1 MLKSL
6 TIKFNKVKPSEGSNE
21 NIQDP
26 DPSSE
31 SRQATGQGENK
42 NEKKSLK
49 TQMPPVSAEESQTKI
64 QAQTLCCEQTTAVGS
79 PQTLWAK
86 QLSTS
91 KIPVLQVQH
100 SADKVSEKNTHE
112 DKTTNPDSQ
121 NPTASTGAK
130 PEQKEMG
137 TGKEDPV
144 RSELKYI
151 TSEIKPGIKLDV
163 NTDWKFF
170 HKTRIP
176 PESTSVLSTLK
187 SQKYCC
193 QKLDAAFEDGTDQ
206 YQKQQER
213 HTGEASGAIYEP
225 AAAASQKLRLY
236 VFSGSTY
243 GHVRHEGLSL
253 AITGSSQDYTSE
265 NSLVVQWLGLKVVA
279 AMRSDSI
286 SAKPTAVSS
295 TQESSA
301 KLKEEHSQKAPLI
314 EYLKRLRLPKSID
327 SYTDRFYLLWL
338 LLVTIAFNWNC
349 WFIPLR
355 MVFPY
360 QTPHNTHYWLIT
372 DLVCDTIYLF
382 DLLLIQPRLQF
393 MRGGD
398 IIVDSNELKRHYRNS
413 TKFQLDMASIMP
425 FDVFYLFFG
434 FNPIFRTNR
443 MLKMQDVIGAAT
455 ANQNN
460 FRICMDHTIAY
471 MNTYSIPKIVQN
483 RVRTW
488 YEYTWASQRMLD
500 ESDLLETLPTTMQLA
515 LTVDVNFGVISKV
528 DLFKASASPGNS
540 ECPNAL
546 MKVITSAVPQTLC
559 PVVTSPQCLPE
570 VPGMPPAL
578 ARHRGDGS
586 HCLALLL
593 RVQIKQRAPPAQAL
607 GCDTQMIYDMLLRL
621 KSIVYL
627 PGDFVCKKGEI
638 GKEMYIIKQ
647 GEVQVLGGADGTQ
660 VLVTLKAGAVFG
672 EISLLAARGG
682 NRRTANVVA
691 HGFANLLTL
700 DKKTLQEILVHYPD
714 SEKLLMKKARVLLKN
729 KAPGTGATPPN
740 KGLAFLF
747 PPKQETPKMFKAL
760 LGSSGKAGLA
770 RLLTLKREQTGQ
782 RKDENQEEEDKGKE
796 SEDKGRAT
804 AEKPLEASK
813 CQTSPITA
821 EEAPQAI
828 TKAVLPRG
836 TTRQSLIISMAP
848 SAEAGEEVLTI
859 EVKEKA
865 KQ

>member
-1 MLKSL
+1 MFKSL
-6 TIKFNKVKPSEGSNE
+6 TVKFNKVKPSEGSNE
-21 NIQDP
+21 NVQDP

-42 NEKKSLK
+42 NEKKCLK
-49 TQMPPVSAEESQTKI
+49 TKMPPVSAEESQTKI
-64 QAQTLCCEQTTAVGS
+64 Q
-79 PQTLWAK
+79 
-86 QLSTS
+86 
-91 KIPVLQVQH
+91 
-100 SADKVSEKNTHE
+100 DKVSEKNTHE
-112 DKTTNPDSQ
+112 DRTTNPDSQ
-121 NPTASTGAK
+121 NPAASTGAK
-130 PEQKEMG
+130 PEQKEME

-144 RSELKYI
+144 S
-151 TSEIKPGIKLDV
+151 KPPVAPVINEYADAQLHSLVRRLRQRTDFYKRKLVQGDMSS
-163 NTDWKFF
+163 
-170 HKTRIP
+170 
-176 PESTSVLSTLK
+176 PESSPQT
-187 SQKYCC
+187 
-193 QKLDAAFEDGTDQ
+193 
-206 YQKQQER
+206 
-213 HTGEASGAIYEP
+213 
-225 AAAASQKLRLY
+225 
-236 VFSGSTY
+236 
-243 GHVRHEGLSL
+243 
-253 AITGSSQDYTSE
+253 
-265 NSLVVQWLGLKVVA
+265 
-279 AMRSDSI
+279 
-286 SAKPTAVSS
+286 AKPTAVSS

-301 KLKEEHSQKAPLI
+301 KLKEEHSQKAPLT

-338 LLVTIAFNWNC
+338 SLVTIAFNWNC

-355 MVFPY
+355 VVFPY

-372 DLVCDTIYLF
+372 DLICDTIYLF

-425 FDVFYLFFG
+425 FDVFYLVFG

-443 MLKMQDVIGAAT
+443 MLKYSSFFEFNHHLESIMNKAYIYRVIRTTGYLLFTLHINACMYYWASNYEGIGSTRWVYDGEGNKYLRCYYWAVRTLITIGGLPEPQTSFEIVFQLLNFFSGVFVFSSLIGQMQDVIGAAT

-528 DLFKASASPGNS
+528 DLFK
-540 ECPNAL
+540 
-546 MKVITSAVPQTLC
+546 
-559 PVVTSPQCLPE
+559 
-570 VPGMPPAL
+570 
-578 ARHRGDGS
+578 
-586 HCLALLL
+586 
-593 RVQIKQRAPPAQAL
+593 

-770 RLLTLKREQTGQ
+770 RLLTLKREQTAQ
-782 RKDENQEEEDKGKE
+782 RKDENQEEENKGKE

-804 AEKPLEASK
+804 AEKPLETSK
-813 CQTSPITA
+813 CETSSITG
-821 EEAPQAI
+821 EEAPQA
-828 TKAVLPRG
+828 TRKAVLPRG
-836 TTRQSLIISMAP
+836 STRHSLIISMAP

>member
-6 TIKFNKVKPSEGSNE
+6 TTKFNKVKPSEGSNE
-21 NIQDP
+21 NIQDA

-64 QAQTLCCEQTTAVGS
+64 Q
-79 PQTLWAK
+79 
-86 QLSTS
+86 
-91 KIPVLQVQH
+91 
-100 SADKVSEKNTHE
+100 DKVSEKNTHE

-137 TGKEDPV
+137 TGKEDSVSKPPV
-144 RSELKYI
+144 APVINEYADAQLHSLVRRLRQRTDFYKR
-151 TSEIKPGIKLDV
+151 KLV
-163 NTDWKFF
+163 EAGMSS
-170 HKTRIP
+170 
-176 PESTSVLSTLK
+176 PESSPQT
-187 SQKYCC
+187 
-193 QKLDAAFEDGTDQ
+193 
-206 YQKQQER
+206 
-213 HTGEASGAIYEP
+213 
-225 AAAASQKLRLY
+225 
-236 VFSGSTY
+236 
-243 GHVRHEGLSL
+243 
-253 AITGSSQDYTSE
+253 
-265 NSLVVQWLGLKVVA
+265 
-279 AMRSDSI
+279 
-286 SAKPTAVSS
+286 AKPTAVSS

-301 KLKEEHSQKAPLI
+301 KLKEEHSQKVPLI

-338 LLVTIAFNWNC
+338 SLVTIAFNWNC

-443 MLKMQDVIGAAT
+443 MLKYTSFFEFNHHLESIMNKAYIYRVIRTTGYLLFTLHINACMYYWASNYEGIGSTRWVYDGEGNKYLRCYYWAVRTLITIGGLPEPQTLFEIVFQLLNFFSGVFVFSSLIGQMQDVIGAAT

-528 DLFKASASPGNS
+528 DLFK
-540 ECPNAL
+540 
-546 MKVITSAVPQTLC
+546 
-559 PVVTSPQCLPE
+559 
-570 VPGMPPAL
+570 
-578 ARHRGDGS
+578 
-586 HCLALLL
+586 
-593 RVQIKQRAPPAQAL
+593 

-770 RLLTLKREQTGQ
+770 RLLTLKREQTAQ

-804 AEKPLEASK
+804 AEKPLETSK
-813 CQTSPITA
+813 CQTSSITA

-828 TKAVLPRG
+828 RKAVLPRG

>member
-1 MLKSL
+1 
-6 TIKFNKVKPSEGSNE
+6 
-21 NIQDP
+21 
-26 DPSSE
+26 
-31 SRQATGQGENK
+31 
-42 NEKKSLK
+42 
-49 TQMPPVSAEESQTKI
+49 
-64 QAQTLCCEQTTAVGS
+64 
-79 PQTLWAK
+79 
-86 QLSTS
+86 
-91 KIPVLQVQH
+91 
-100 SADKVSEKNTHE
+100 DKVSEKNTHE
-112 DKTTNPDSQ
+112 DRTTNPDSQ
-121 NPTASTGAK
+121 NPAASTAAK
-130 PEQKEMG
+130 PEQKEME

-144 RSELKYI
+144 S
-151 TSEIKPGIKLDV
+151 KPPVAPVINEYADAQLHSLVRRLRQRTDFYKRKLVQGDMSS
-163 NTDWKFF
+163 
-170 HKTRIP
+170 
-176 PESTSVLSTLK
+176 PESSPQT
-187 SQKYCC
+187 
-193 QKLDAAFEDGTDQ
+193 
-206 YQKQQER
+206 
-213 HTGEASGAIYEP
+213 
-225 AAAASQKLRLY
+225 
-236 VFSGSTY
+236 
-243 GHVRHEGLSL
+243 
-253 AITGSSQDYTSE
+253 
-265 NSLVVQWLGLKVVA
+265 
-279 AMRSDSI
+279 
-286 SAKPTAVSS
+286 AKPTAVSS

-301 KLKEEHSQKAPLI
+301 KLKEEHSQKAPLT

-338 LLVTIAFNWNC
+338 SLVTIAFNWNC

-355 MVFPY
+355 VVFPY

-372 DLVCDTIYLF
+372 DLICDTIYLF

-425 FDVFYLFFG
+425 FDVFYLVFG

-443 MLKMQDVIGAAT
+443 MLKYSSFFEFNHHLESIMNKAYIYRVIRTTGYLLFTLHINACMYYWASNYEGIGSTRWVYDGEGNKYLRCYYWAVRTLITIGGLPEPQTSFEIVFQLLNFFSGVFVFSSLIGQMQDVIGAAT

-528 DLFKASASPGNS
+528 DLFKASASP
-540 ECPNAL
+540 
-546 MKVITSAVPQTLC
+546 
-559 PVVTSPQCLPE
+559 
-570 VPGMPPAL
+570 
-578 ARHRGDGS
+578 
-586 HCLALLL
+586 
-593 RVQIKQRAPPAQAL
+593 

-770 RLLTLKREQTGQ
+770 RLLTLKREQTAQVIGQ
-782 RKDENQEEEDKGKE
+782 RERRAVTETPGRNTLRQAPTLILKDENQEEENKGKE

-804 AEKPLEASK
+804 AEKPLETSK
-813 CQTSPITA
+813 CETSSITA
-821 EEAPQAI
+821 EEAPQA
-828 TKAVLPRG
+828 TRKAVLPRG
-836 TTRQSLIISMAP
+836 TTRHSLIISMAP

>member
-64 QAQTLCCEQTTAVGS
+64 Q
-79 PQTLWAK
+79 
-86 QLSTS
+86 
-91 KIPVLQVQH
+91 
-100 SADKVSEKNTHE
+100 DKVSEKNTHE

-137 TGKEDPV
+137 TGKEDP
-144 RSELKYI
+144 
-151 TSEIKPGIKLDV
+151 
-163 NTDWKFF
+163 
-170 HKTRIP
+170 
-176 PESTSVLSTLK
+176 
-187 SQKYCC
+187 
-193 QKLDAAFEDGTDQ
+193 
-206 YQKQQER
+206 
-213 HTGEASGAIYEP
+213 
-225 AAAASQKLRLY
+225 
-236 VFSGSTY
+236 
-243 GHVRHEGLSL
+243 VRHEGLSL

-301 KLKEEHSQKAPLI
+301 KLKEEHSQKVPLI

-398 IIVDSNELKRHYRNS
+398 II
-413 TKFQLDMASIMP
+413 LDMASIMP

-443 MLKMQDVIGAAT
+443 MLKKQLEPHFALLLVDRVIRTTGYLLFTLHINACMYYWASSYEGIGSTRWVYDGEGNKYLRCYYWAVRTLITIGGLPEPQTLFEIVFQLLNFFSGVFVFSSLIGQMQDVIGAAT

-528 DLFKASASPGNS
+528 DLFKASASP
-540 ECPNAL
+540 
-546 MKVITSAVPQTLC
+546 
-559 PVVTSPQCLPE
+559 
-570 VPGMPPAL
+570 
-578 ARHRGDGS
+578 
-586 HCLALLL
+586 
-593 RVQIKQRAPPAQAL
+593 

-828 TKAVLPRG
+828 RKAVLPRG

>member
-1 MLKSL
+1 MVDTTCSYNVNCSTINMVLKKKDELMEHVKSAVL
-6 TIKFNKVKPSEGSNE
+6 MTSTIKSKKQRRMIKEV
-21 NIQDP
+21 
-26 DPSSE
+26 
-31 SRQATGQGENK
+31 
-42 NEKKSLK
+42 EKLLRVSDSHLLFFPFHRKSK
-49 TQMPPVSAEESQTKI
+49 PPVAPVINEYADAQLHSLVRRLRQRTDFYKRKLVEADMSSPES
-64 QAQTLCCEQTTAVGS
+64 S
-79 PQTLWAK
+79 PQT
-86 QLSTS
+86 
-91 KIPVLQVQH
+91 
-100 SADKVSEKNTHE
+100 
-112 DKTTNPDSQ
+112 
-121 NPTASTGAK
+121 
-130 PEQKEMG
+130 
-137 TGKEDPV
+137 
-144 RSELKYI
+144 
-151 TSEIKPGIKLDV
+151 
-163 NTDWKFF
+163 
-170 HKTRIP
+170 
-176 PESTSVLSTLK
+176 
-187 SQKYCC
+187 
-193 QKLDAAFEDGTDQ
+193 
-206 YQKQQER
+206 
-213 HTGEASGAIYEP
+213 
-225 AAAASQKLRLY
+225 
-236 VFSGSTY
+236 
-243 GHVRHEGLSL
+243 
-253 AITGSSQDYTSE
+253 
-265 NSLVVQWLGLKVVA
+265 
-279 AMRSDSI
+279 
-286 SAKPTAVSS
+286 AKPTAVSS
-295 TQESSA
+295 TQDSSA
-301 KLKEEHSQKAPLI
+301 KLKEEHSQKVPLI

-338 LLVTIAFNWNC
+338 SLVTIAFNWNC
-349 WFIPLR
+349 WLIPLR
-355 MVFPY
+355 VVFPY
-360 QTPHNTHYWLIT
+360 QTAHNAHYWLIT
-372 DLVCDTIYLF
+372 DLICDTIYLF

-443 MLKMQDVIGAAT
+443 MLKYTSFFEFNHHLESIMNKAYIYRVIRTTGYLLFTLHINACMYYWASNYEGIGSTRWVYDGEGNKYLRCYYWAVRTLITIGGLPEPQTSFEIVFQLLNFFSGVFVFSSLIGQMQDVIGAAT

-460 FRICMDHTIAY
+460 FRLCMDQTIAY
-471 MNTYSIPKIVQN
+471 MNTYSIPKTVQN

-528 DLFKASASPGNS
+528 DLFK
-540 ECPNAL
+540 
-546 MKVITSAVPQTLC
+546 
-559 PVVTSPQCLPE
+559 
-570 VPGMPPAL
+570 
-578 ARHRGDGS
+578 
-586 HCLALLL
+586 
-593 RVQIKQRAPPAQAL
+593 

-747 PPKQETPKMFKAL
+747 PLKQETPKMFKAL

-770 RLLTLKREQTGQ
+770 RLLTLKREQTAQ

-804 AEKPLEASK
+804 AEKPLETSK
-813 CQTSPITA
+813 CQTSSITV

-828 TKAVLPRG
+828 RKTVLPRG

>member
-1 MLKSL
+1 MFKSL
-6 TIKFNKVKPSEGSNE
+6 TIKFNKVKPSEGGNE
-21 NIQDP
+21 NKQDP
-26 DPSSE
+26 DPRGE
-31 SRQATGQGENK
+31 SRQATRQGENK

-49 TQMPPVSAEESQTKI
+49 TKMPPVSAEESQTKI
-64 QAQTLCCEQTTAVGS
+64 Q
-79 PQTLWAK
+79 
-86 QLSTS
+86 
-91 KIPVLQVQH
+91 
-100 SADKVSEKNTHE
+100 DKVSEKNTHE
-112 DKTTNPDSQ
+112 NKTTNPDSQ
-121 NPTASTGAK
+121 NPAASTGAK
-130 PEQKEMG
+130 PEQKAVE
-137 TGKEDPV
+137 TGKEDLGSKPPV
-144 RSELKYI
+144 APVINDYTDAQLHNLVRRLRQRTDFYKR
-151 TSEIKPGIKLDV
+151 KLVEGDMSS
-163 NTDWKFF
+163 
-170 HKTRIP
+170 
-176 PESTSVLSTLK
+176 PESSPQT
-187 SQKYCC
+187 
-193 QKLDAAFEDGTDQ
+193 
-206 YQKQQER
+206 
-213 HTGEASGAIYEP
+213 
-225 AAAASQKLRLY
+225 
-236 VFSGSTY
+236 
-243 GHVRHEGLSL
+243 
-253 AITGSSQDYTSE
+253 
-265 NSLVVQWLGLKVVA
+265 
-279 AMRSDSI
+279 
-286 SAKPTAVSS
+286 AKPTVVSS

-301 KLKEEHSQKAPLI
+301 KLKEEHSQKVPLTQH
-314 EYLKRLRLPKSID
+314 LKQLRLPKSID
-327 SYTDRFYLLWL
+327 SYTDRGYLLWL
-338 LLVTIAFNWNC
+338 SLVTIAFNWNC

-355 MVFPY
+355 VVFPY
-360 QTPHNTHYWLIT
+360 QTAHNAGYWLIT
-372 DLVCDTIYLF
+372 DIVCDTIYLF

-413 TKFQLDMASIMP
+413 KKFQLDMASIMP

-443 MLKMQDVIGAAT
+443 MLKYTSFFEFNHHLESIMNKAYIYRVIRTTGYLLFTLHINACLYYWASTYEGIGSTRWVYDGEGNKYLRCYYWAVRTLITIGGLPEPQTSFEIVFQLLNFFSGVFVFSSLIGQMQDVIGAAT

-515 LTVDVNFGVISKV
+515 LTVDVNFSIISKV
-528 DLFKASASPGNS
+528 DLFK
-540 ECPNAL
+540 
-546 MKVITSAVPQTLC
+546 
-559 PVVTSPQCLPE
+559 
-570 VPGMPPAL
+570 
-578 ARHRGDGS
+578 
-586 HCLALLL
+586 
-593 RVQIKQRAPPAQAL
+593 

-647 GEVQVLGGADGTQ
+647 GEVQVLGGADGAQ

-714 SEKLLMKKARVLLKN
+714 SEKLLMRKARVLLKN
-729 KAPGTGATPPN
+729 KAPGTGETPPN

-770 RLLTLKREQTGQ
+770 RLLTLKREQTAQ
-782 RKDENQEEEDKGKE
+782 RKDENQEEEDKGEE
-796 SEDKGRAT
+796 SEDKGKEP
-804 AEKPLEASK
+804 AEKPLETSK
-813 CQTSPITA
+813 CQTSSITA

-828 TKAVLPRG
+828 RKAVLARG
-836 TTRQSLIISMAP
+836 TTHQSLIISMAP
-848 SAEAGEEVLTI
+848 SAEGGEEVLTI

>member
-1 MLKSL
+1 MFKSL
-6 TIKFNKVKPSEGSNE
+6 TVKFNKVKPSEGSNE
-21 NIQDP
+21 NVQDP

-42 NEKKSLK
+42 NEKKCLK
-49 TQMPPVSAEESQTKI
+49 TKMPPVSAEESQTKI
-64 QAQTLCCEQTTAVGS
+64 Q
-79 PQTLWAK
+79 
-86 QLSTS
+86 
-91 KIPVLQVQH
+91 
-100 SADKVSEKNTHE
+100 DKVSEKNTHE
-112 DKTTNPDSQ
+112 DKTINPGSQ
-121 NPTASTGAK
+121 NAAASTGAK

-144 RSELKYI
+144 S
-151 TSEIKPGIKLDV
+151 KPPVAPVINEYADAQLHSLVRRLRQRTDFYKRKLVEGDMSS
-163 NTDWKFF
+163 
-170 HKTRIP
+170 
-176 PESTSVLSTLK
+176 PESSPQT
-187 SQKYCC
+187 
-193 QKLDAAFEDGTDQ
+193 
-206 YQKQQER
+206 
-213 HTGEASGAIYEP
+213 
-225 AAAASQKLRLY
+225 
-236 VFSGSTY
+236 
-243 GHVRHEGLSL
+243 
-253 AITGSSQDYTSE
+253 
-265 NSLVVQWLGLKVVA
+265 
-279 AMRSDSI
+279 
-286 SAKPTAVSS
+286 AKPTAVSS

-301 KLKEEHSQKAPLI
+301 KLKEEHSQKAPLT

-338 LLVTIAFNWNC
+338 SLVTIAFNWNC

-355 MVFPY
+355 VVFPY

-372 DLVCDTIYLF
+372 DLICDTIYLF

-425 FDVFYLFFG
+425 FDVFYLVFG

-443 MLKMQDVIGAAT
+443 MLKYSSFFEFNHHLESIMNKAYIYRVIRTTGYLLFTLHINACMYYWASNYEGIGSTRWVYDGEGNKYLRCYYWAVRTLITIGGLPEPQTSFEILFQLLNFFSGVFVFSSLIGQMQDVIGAAT

-488 YEYTWASQRMLD
+488 YEYMWASQRMLD

-528 DLFKASASPGNS
+528 DLFK
-540 ECPNAL
+540 
-546 MKVITSAVPQTLC
+546 
-559 PVVTSPQCLPE
+559 
-570 VPGMPPAL
+570 
-578 ARHRGDGS
+578 
-586 HCLALLL
+586 
-593 RVQIKQRAPPAQAL
+593 
-607 GCDTQMIYDMLLRL
+607 GCDMQMIYDMLLRL
-621 KSIVYL
+621 KSVVYL

-647 GEVQVLGGADGTQ
+647 GEVQVLGGADGSQ

-770 RLLTLKREQTGQ
+770 RLLMLKREQTAQ

-804 AEKPLEASK
+804 AEKPLETSK
-813 CQTSPITA
+813 CQTSSITA

-828 TKAVLPRG
+828 RKAVLPRG

>member
-1 MLKSL
+1 MRRSDRRYRTNHEAERRSKESSGYRKLGYLNRMFS
-6 TIKFNKVKPSEGSNE
+6 V
-21 NIQDP
+21 IQYVTDN
-26 DPSSE
+26 
-31 SRQATGQGENK
+31 ANY
-42 NEKKSLK
+42 LHK
-49 TQMPPVSAEESQTKI
+49 TCKPPVAPVINEYADAQLHSLVRRLRQRTDFYKRKLVQGDMSSPES
-64 QAQTLCCEQTTAVGS
+64 S
-79 PQTLWAK
+79 PQT
-86 QLSTS
+86 
-91 KIPVLQVQH
+91 
-100 SADKVSEKNTHE
+100 
-112 DKTTNPDSQ
+112 
-121 NPTASTGAK
+121 
-130 PEQKEMG
+130 
-137 TGKEDPV
+137 
-144 RSELKYI
+144 
-151 TSEIKPGIKLDV
+151 
-163 NTDWKFF
+163 
-170 HKTRIP
+170 
-176 PESTSVLSTLK
+176 
-187 SQKYCC
+187 
-193 QKLDAAFEDGTDQ
+193 
-206 YQKQQER
+206 
-213 HTGEASGAIYEP
+213 
-225 AAAASQKLRLY
+225 
-236 VFSGSTY
+236 
-243 GHVRHEGLSL
+243 
-253 AITGSSQDYTSE
+253 
-265 NSLVVQWLGLKVVA
+265 
-279 AMRSDSI
+279 
-286 SAKPTAVSS
+286 AKPTAVSS

-301 KLKEEHSQKAPLI
+301 KLKEEHSQKAPLT

-338 LLVTIAFNWNC
+338 SLVTIAFNWNC

-355 MVFPY
+355 VVFPY

-372 DLVCDTIYLF
+372 DLICDTIYLF

-425 FDVFYLFFG
+425 FDVFYLVFG

-443 MLKMQDVIGAAT
+443 MLKYSSFFEFNHHLESIMNKAYIYRVIRTTGYLLFTLHINACMYYWASNYEGIGSTRWVYDGEGNKYLRCYYWAVRTLITIGGLPEPQTSFEIVFQLLNFFSGVFVFSSLIGQMQDVIGAAT

-528 DLFKASASPGNS
+528 DLFKASASP
-540 ECPNAL
+540 
-546 MKVITSAVPQTLC
+546 
-559 PVVTSPQCLPE
+559 
-570 VPGMPPAL
+570 
-578 ARHRGDGS
+578 
-586 HCLALLL
+586 
-593 RVQIKQRAPPAQAL
+593 

-770 RLLTLKREQTGQ
+770 RLLTLKREQTAQ
-782 RKDENQEEEDKGKE
+782 RKDENQEEENKGKE

-804 AEKPLEASK
+804 AEKPLETSK
-813 CQTSPITA
+813 CETSSITA
-821 EEAPQAI
+821 EEAPQA
-828 TKAVLPRG
+828 TRKAVLPRG
-836 TTRQSLIISMAP
+836 TTRHSLIISMAP

>member
-1 MLKSL
+1 HPKS
-6 TIKFNKVKPSEGSNE
+6 K
-21 NIQDP
+21 
-26 DPSSE
+26 
-31 SRQATGQGENK
+31 
-42 NEKKSLK
+42 
-49 TQMPPVSAEESQTKI
+49 PPVINEYADAQLHSLVRRLRQRTDFYKRKLVEADMSSPES
-64 QAQTLCCEQTTAVGS
+64 S
-79 PQTLWAK
+79 PQT
-86 QLSTS
+86 
-91 KIPVLQVQH
+91 
-100 SADKVSEKNTHE
+100 
-112 DKTTNPDSQ
+112 
-121 NPTASTGAK
+121 
-130 PEQKEMG
+130 
-137 TGKEDPV
+137 
-144 RSELKYI
+144 
-151 TSEIKPGIKLDV
+151 
-163 NTDWKFF
+163 
-170 HKTRIP
+170 
-176 PESTSVLSTLK
+176 
-187 SQKYCC
+187 
-193 QKLDAAFEDGTDQ
+193 
-206 YQKQQER
+206 
-213 HTGEASGAIYEP
+213 
-225 AAAASQKLRLY
+225 
-236 VFSGSTY
+236 
-243 GHVRHEGLSL
+243 
-253 AITGSSQDYTSE
+253 
-265 NSLVVQWLGLKVVA
+265 
-279 AMRSDSI
+279 
-286 SAKPTAVSS
+286 AKPTAVSS

-301 KLKEEHSQKAPLI
+301 KLKEEHSQKVPLI

-338 LLVTIAFNWNC
+338 SLVTIAFNWNC

-443 MLKMQDVIGAAT
+443 MLKYTSFFEFNHHLESIMNKAYIYRVIRTTGYLLFTLHINACMYYWASSYEGIGSTRWVYDGEGNKYLRCYYWAVRTLITIGGLPEPQTLFEIVFQLLNFFSGVFVFSSLIGQMQDVIGAAT

-528 DLFKASASPGNS
+528 DLFK
-540 ECPNAL
+540 
-546 MKVITSAVPQTLC
+546 
-559 PVVTSPQCLPE
+559 
-570 VPGMPPAL
+570 
-578 ARHRGDGS
+578 
-586 HCLALLL
+586 
-593 RVQIKQRAPPAQAL
+593 

-770 RLLTLKREQTGQ
+770 RLLTLKREQTAQ

-813 CQTSPITA
+813 CQTSSITA

-828 TKAVLPRG
+828 RKAVLPRG

>member
-64 QAQTLCCEQTTAVGS
+64 Q
-79 PQTLWAK
+79 
-86 QLSTS
+86 
-91 KIPVLQVQH
+91 
-100 SADKVSEKNTHE
+100 DKVSEKNTHE

-144 RSELKYI
+144 S
-151 TSEIKPGIKLDV
+151 KPPVINEYADAQLHSLVRRLRQRTDFYKRKLVEADMSS
-163 NTDWKFF
+163 
-170 HKTRIP
+170 
-176 PESTSVLSTLK
+176 PESSPQT
-187 SQKYCC
+187 
-193 QKLDAAFEDGTDQ
+193 
-206 YQKQQER
+206 
-213 HTGEASGAIYEP
+213 
-225 AAAASQKLRLY
+225 
-236 VFSGSTY
+236 
-243 GHVRHEGLSL
+243 
-253 AITGSSQDYTSE
+253 
-265 NSLVVQWLGLKVVA
+265 
-279 AMRSDSI
+279 
-286 SAKPTAVSS
+286 AKPTAVSS

-443 MLKMQDVIGAAT
+443 MLKYTSFFEFNHHLESIMNKAYIYRVIRTTGYLLFTLHINACMYYWASSYEGIGSTRWVYDGEGNKYLRCYYWAVRTLITIGGLPEPQTLFEIVFQLLNFFSGVFVFSSLIGQMQDVIGAAT

-528 DLFKASASPGNS
+528 DLFK
-540 ECPNAL
+540 
-546 MKVITSAVPQTLC
+546 
-559 PVVTSPQCLPE
+559 
-570 VPGMPPAL
+570 
-578 ARHRGDGS
+578 
-586 HCLALLL
+586 
-593 RVQIKQRAPPAQAL
+593 

-828 TKAVLPRG
+828 RKAVLPRG

>member
-1 MLKSL
+1 MNCSTINMVLKKDELMGHVKSAVPMTS
-6 TIKFNKVKPSEGSNE
+6 TIKPKKQGRVMEEDFNVDETGLYYRGCQTEVASVTAVTKNGIWE
-21 NIQDP
+21 NLCLQFVHNF
-26 DPSSE
+26 
-31 SRQATGQGENK
+31 RGF
-42 NEKKSLK
+42 KK
-49 TQMPPVSAEESQTKI
+49 AGEESKEVFSNLMTFTEKLELGLQEGGFTELLAVQHKKLTNGGLMELE
-64 QAQTLCCEQTTAVGS
+64 AQRKNKKKQEWNSKSPVINEYADAQLHSLVRRLRQRTDFYKRKLVEADMSSPESS
-79 PQTLWAK
+79 PQT
-86 QLSTS
+86 
-91 KIPVLQVQH
+91 
-100 SADKVSEKNTHE
+100 
-112 DKTTNPDSQ
+112 
-121 NPTASTGAK
+121 
-130 PEQKEMG
+130 
-137 TGKEDPV
+137 
-144 RSELKYI
+144 
-151 TSEIKPGIKLDV
+151 
-163 NTDWKFF
+163 
-170 HKTRIP
+170 
-176 PESTSVLSTLK
+176 
-187 SQKYCC
+187 
-193 QKLDAAFEDGTDQ
+193 
-206 YQKQQER
+206 
-213 HTGEASGAIYEP
+213 
-225 AAAASQKLRLY
+225 
-236 VFSGSTY
+236 
-243 GHVRHEGLSL
+243 
-253 AITGSSQDYTSE
+253 
-265 NSLVVQWLGLKVVA
+265 
-279 AMRSDSI
+279 
-286 SAKPTAVSS
+286 AKPTAVSS

-301 KLKEEHSQKAPLI
+301 KLKEEHSQKVPLI

-443 MLKMQDVIGAAT
+443 MLKYTSFFEFNHHLESIMNKAYIYRVIRTTGYLLFTLHINACMYYWASSYEGIGSTRWVYDGEGNKYLRCYYWAVRTLITIGGLPEPQTLFEIVFQLLNFFSGVFVFSSLIGQMQDVIGAAT

-515 LTVDVNFGVISKV
+515 LTVDANFGVISKV
-528 DLFKASASPGNS
+528 DLFK
-540 ECPNAL
+540 
-546 MKVITSAVPQTLC
+546 
-559 PVVTSPQCLPE
+559 
-570 VPGMPPAL
+570 
-578 ARHRGDGS
+578 
-586 HCLALLL
+586 
-593 RVQIKQRAPPAQAL
+593 

-828 TKAVLPRG
+828 RKAVLPRG